1 MISLSFSLCICLHVY
16 VCLSVCVF
24 IESFTDNPGDTMA
37 IKIILIVQT
46 FEKSV
51 KKWNALKQT
60 YVFF

>member
-1 MISLSFSLCICLHVY
+1 M
-16 VCLSVCVF
+16 CVF

-60 YVFF
+60 YVFFLICPHHSNKLF